1 MYRSKLDPE
10 KDLKGATPET
20 LALALL
26 RPRKGGQA
34 VVGGKVAEKQV
45 ATDKAD
51 NHRPHLRKRI

>member
-26 RPRKGGQA
+26 RPRQGRKA
-34 VVGGKVAEKQV
+34 VVGGEVTER
-45 ATDKAD
+45 
-51 NHRPHLRKRI
+51 NHRPHHAPTLPGYDAT